1 MPLSPQQ
8 LNFLNLP
15 AEDADIDNAKVVVIP
30 FPYEATVSYRGGT
43 KEGPAAILTASAQVE
58 LYDDELDWNP
68 YEVGVATT
76 ATVWP
81 TRESYEAALAQIEA
95 VTAAALE
102 RDLFPIVLGG

>member
-15 AEDADIDNAKVVVIP
+15 PEDSDLEKAKVVVIP

-68 YEVGVATT
+68 YEVGVATGYDFVRM
-76 ATVWP
+76 A
-81 TRESYEAALAQIEA
+81 S
-95 VTAAALE
+95 
-102 RDLFPIVLGG
+102 FGN